1 MKKIISL
8 FCINVFLLS
17 SVIAQTTGTVLFN
30 NLQVHVIEINFSQ
43 IGYWNTLMSNKVYDD
58 ANDSSTY
65 IPATVTVDGNLL
77 DSVGIQ
83 LKGNSSYYNYPTNKK
98 PFTLSFNEYISGQQY
113 DGLKSLNLNNGYQ
126 DPTMM
131 REKLFLDFLNE
142 KGLYAPRA
150 NYAKLYLNG
159 TYWGLYLMVERVNK
173 TFCNDRFGNNGGNLF
188 KGDNGSSACAKL
200 EYHGVMAP
208 YYNCY
213 DLKTNTT
220 ANDWTDL
227 VNLTA
232 QINNTTASQFYDS
245 VNAVMNT
252 NSFIGAWAA
261 CNLFS
266 DFDSY
271 SFRFQHNY
279 YIYHNSSTDKFEWI
293 TWDVSTAFG
302 TDIPQTVTQIEAN
315 SVLYLVTPVT
325 DKPLSN
331 RMLSDSLFK
340 QNYLNT
346 ICDYANNN
354 FLPAVLFPKIDSI
367 RNIIDSAYY
376 ADPLKMYSNQNF
388 DDNIDN
394 TINLGYDI
402 LGLKTFITN
411 RSANVLNE
419 LATLNVTCVNTGVNS
434 VTPEEN
440 YFSVYPNPTNDILRM
455 NFTGKYAFRKIRI
468 INMLGESLKEENIFP
483 ENSPIDIS
491 SLSSGI
497 YFIQLINQEGN
508 ITVTQKFIKE

>member
-1 MKKIISL
+1 MKKL
-8 FCINVFLLS
+8 FFLSIMFIVFTFTF
-17 SVIAQTTGTVLFN
+17 AQAQNGNILFS
-30 NLQVHVIEINFSQ
+30 NLQVHTIQLNFSQ
-43 IGYWNTLMSNKVYDD
+43 AGYWNTLVSNKVYDD

-65 IPATVTVDGNLL
+65 IPATVTIDGNLL

-83 LKGNSSYYNYPTNKK
+83 FKGNSSYYNYPTNKK
-98 PFTLSFNEYISGQQY
+98 PFTLSFDEYINNQNY

-142 KGLYAPRA
+142 KNLYAPRG
-150 NYAKLYLNG
+150 NYAMLYING

-173 TFCNDRFGNNGGNLF
+173 AFCNNRFGNNGGNLF
-188 KGDNGSSACAKL
+188 KGDKGSSACAKL
-200 EYHGVMAP
+200 EYHGVMSP

-220 ANDWTDL
+220 ANNWTDL
-227 VNLTA
+227 VNLTY
-232 QINNTTASQFYDS
+232 QINMTTAAQFYDS

-261 CNLFS
+261 CNLFA

-271 SFRFQHNY
+271 SFRYQHNY
-279 YIYHNSSTDKFEWI
+279 YIYHNTATNKFEWI

-302 TDIPQTVTQIEAN
+302 IDIPQTIAQVEAN
-315 SVLYLVTPVT
+315 SVLYLVAPPT

-331 RMLSDSLFK
+331 RMLSDTLFR

-354 FLPAVLFPKIDSI
+354 FLPSVLFPKIDSI
-367 RNIIDSAYY
+367 RTLIDSAYY

-394 TINLGYDI
+394 NINLGFDI
-402 LGLKTFITN
+402 PGLKSFITN

-419 LATLNVTCVNTGVNS
+419 LSTLNVTCSTTGISHATEQNI
-434 VTPEEN
+434 
-440 YFSVYPNPTNDILRM
+440 FSVYPNPT
-455 NFTGKYAFRKIRI
+455 TGVINITSPGNKIFLLKI
-468 INMLGESLKEENIFP
+468 YNSLGENIYSKQAISNCTLPVADFP
-483 ENSPIDIS
+483 N
-491 SLSSGI
+491 GI
-497 YFIQLINQEGN
+497 YFLQIKSESKSFN
-508 ITVTQKFIKE
+508 QKFIKQ